1 VTDVLTAADI
11 RQLSGREPMDGFI
24 RAGSEPWT
32 VLFDCEEIGKKPVST
47 VSYSVLAPPALRSEF
62 LDEESW
68 DVHIGWGRP
77 GTITTLGET
86 RTSIY
91 VPFGND
97 DGWEPLVVVTDS
109 AGARDAE
116 VILNQEFRLVF
127 ELFEDPGSGRYISVA
142 DDGTEVVVAEVSRN
156 KVRVRS
162 SYLARF
168 RALKQ
173 MDLWLYT
180 ETYSHFPNMGQ
191 DHDFEQFA
199 MKWKTQDSSGINH
212 VGSTF
217 GYPTSVF
224 RAKKFFSPPPLE
236 TCNLWEYKDR
246 TDSFPD
252 FVIGEDEVGRPVT
265 FTCEEA
271 RLANNFGK
279 NPDAPNYLTPVFF
292 RSEVLQKYY
301 NNAELYVVSEGS
313 VSCKGRW
320 HLRLDNDHSDYV
332 AVFLGDLGRDL
343 PESERLY
350 WKGFNV
356 APSGPI
362 SSTYLRR
369 SFLAEW
375 VDAEQPHHLFKKAY
389 EALQNVWRHDH
400 GWQLHRRP
408 HEVDEQII
416 DSLRIPLNETQ
427 TEFET
432 QLLILA
438 KLLVDFLNDKAIT
451 EAVGPG
457 PANERSLGKIQRF
470 LDSQGY
476 ANTQDDLALLRE
488 IQDLR
493 SKVSAHTKGSTYD
506 AYIAGKLAGRTKK
519 HFVRDLLVRSTAMLE
534 RWTAFSASYRPESS
548 PPGLLT
554 RED

>member
-1 VTDVLTAADI
+1 
-11 RQLSGREPMDGFI
+11 MDDFV

-32 VLFDCEEIGKKPVST
+32 VLYDSEGIGRKPVST
-47 VSYSVLAPPALRSEF
+47 VSYSVLAPPALRAEF
-62 LDEESW
+62 LDEEGW

-77 GTITTLGET
+77 GTVTTFGKT
-86 RTSIY
+86 RSTVY
-91 VPFGND
+91 VPFGNE
-97 DGWEPLVVVTDS
+97 DGWEPLVVITDS

-127 ELFEDPGSGRYISVA
+127 ELFEDQGSGRYLSVA

-173 MDLWLYT
+173 LDLWLYT
-180 ETYSHFPNMGQ
+180 ETISHFPSTSP
-191 DHDFEQFA
+191 DHDFEHFGT
-199 MKWKTQDSSGINH
+199 KWKTQDSSGLNH
-212 VGSTF
+212 VGLTF
-217 GYPTSVF
+217 GYPTSLF
-224 RAKKFFSPPPLE
+224 RAKKFFRPPPVE
-236 TCNLWEYKDR
+236 RCNLWEYKDR
-246 TDSFPD
+246 TESFPD
-252 FVIGEDEVGRPVT
+252 FIIGEDEVGRPMT
-265 FTCEEA
+265 FTCEGDH
-271 RLANNFGK
+271 LANNFGK
-279 NPDAPNYLTPVFF
+279 NPEAPNYLTPVFF

-301 NNAELYVVSEGS
+301 NNPELYVVTEGS
-313 VSCKGRW
+313 VSCNGRW

-332 AVFLGDLGRDL
+332 AVFLGDLGGDL

-356 APSGPI
+356 APSGPM
-362 SSTYLRR
+362 SATYIRR

-389 EALQNVWRHDH
+389 VALQETWRLEH

-408 HEVDEQII
+408 HDVDEQII
-416 DSLRIPLNETQ
+416 DRLHVPLNETQ
-427 TEFET
+427 TEFEA

-451 EAVGPG
+451 DAVGPG
-457 PANERSLGKIQRF
+457 PTNERSLGKIQRF
-470 LDSQGY
+470 LDSNGY
-476 ANTQDDLALLRE
+476 ANTQDDLAFLRE
-488 IQDLR
+488 IQELR

-506 AYIAGKLAGRTKK
+506 SYIVSKLAGRTKK
-519 HFVRDLLVRSTAMLE
+519 GFVRDLLVRATAILE
-534 RWTAFSASYRPESS
+534 RWTAFSALYQPASTSHDS
-548 PPGLLT
+548 
-554 RED
+554 